1 MLKYRQNEISVI
13 DWRCPV
19 TKTLQRKFI
28 GTAMIAITVLL
39 VVLLGTINVINAV
52 RISRENED
60 VLEMLTRSEEM
71 RAAEPFTMDE
81 EPAEAQTPP
90 ADGEPVEVQESPAEM
105 PPGGASGE
113 TQEPPGLW
121 QKNGEP
127 IGNRRGGFLHPNLR
141 EDDVRASR
149 YFTAYISTAGEILR
163 TDVSNISSV
172 DEDSAKDYAK
182 KAVAQES
189 ETGRISHFKYRIS
202 DKPGDET
209 LIVFLDVSR
218 NSRSILAVLFISVGI
233 GFAAEL
239 LMLLLVIL
247 LSRKAI
253 RPIAENMERQK
264 QFVTDAGHE
273 IKTPLAIILA
283 NTDAMELH
291 NGETKWSKNIRT
303 QTNRLSGLMKDL
315 LTLARTDEGSVNV
328 AMADCDLSAVVTETV
343 HAFKEP
349 AKLKGITIEKE
360 ITEGLNLYASKEQ
373 MIQLVSLLMDNAVK
387 YSPENE
393 TIRVR
398 LYTSGKGIK
407 LKVSNAC
414 DNMDEETVGKLF
426 DRFYRGDTARTQK
439 NGGYGIGLS
448 VARAIC
454 EGHRGSIKADYE
466 NKRITFTAVLNG
478 GKRDKN
484 DGVGKEK
491 PDEKRKKSEE

>member
-1 MLKYRQNEISVI
+1 M
-13 DWRCPV
+13 

-39 VVLLGTINVINAV
+39 FVLLSAINVINAV
-52 RISRENED
+52 RISQEND
-60 VLEMLTRSEEM
+60 SVLDMLVRNEEM
-71 RAAEPFTMDE
+71 RDDVLFRGDDRGKGNPEENGDFVPPAIMPGMWDE
-81 EPAEAQTPP
+81 EG
-90 ADGEPVEVQESPAEM
+90 DRG
-105 PPGGASGE
+105 
-113 TQEPPGLW
+113 
-121 QKNGEP
+121 
-127 IGNRRGGFLHPNLR
+127 RGGFFKPELR
-141 EDDVRASR
+141 EDDIMAAR
-149 YFTAYISTAGEILR
+149 YFTVLASADGEIIK

-172 DEDSAKDYAK
+172 DEEEANAYAAKVLARDATEGK
-182 KAVAQES
+182 V
-189 ETGRISHFKYRIS
+189 SHLKYRIS
-202 DKPGDET
+202 DTRNGDKR
-209 LIVFLDVSR
+209 IIFVDVSR
-218 NSRSILAVLFISVGI
+218 NTRSILAVLVISVGI
-233 GFAAEL
+233 GIVAEL
-239 LMLLLVIL
+239 LMLLLVVL
-247 LSRKAI
+247 LSKKAI

-491 PDEKRKKSEE
+491 SDEKRKKSEE